1 VTRRI
6 LSWNCRRAGTDRH
19 AAWEYFTE
27 LAPDIA
33 VLQEVTG
40 IPQHVRDSYEVRMA
54 RPLTRGE
61 RPQRFQSAMLARG
74 TIGVAVQFQSELTW
88 VNDELNSFAPNL
100 LAYHVMIDDLPP
112 LVVVAVYAPAWPV
125 SRERLRDQDVSTV
138 KLSQNPDVWVADLL
152 VVALKAEELRSS
164 THWII
169 AGDFNSCES
178 FDMWK
183 GGPRG
188 NREWLDRMAA
198 LGLVECLRHSQG
210 ALTPTF
216 RRPGGLA
223 PRLQIDHLFA
233 SRNLSDRLLS
243 CRTGDRDRVYGNN
256 MSDHLPIIADF
267 ASFNIRGV

>member
-1 VTRRI
+1 
-6 LSWNCRRAGTDRH
+6 
-19 AAWEYFTE
+19 
-27 LAPDIA
+27 
-33 VLQEVTG
+33 
-40 IPQHVRDSYEVRMA
+40 
-54 RPLTRGE
+54 
-61 RPQRFQSAMLARG
+61 MLARG
-74 TIGVAVQFQSELTW
+74 TVGAAVQLQSELAW
-88 VNDELNSFAPNL
+88 VNDELNRFAPNL
-100 LAYHVMIDDLPP
+100 LAHHVVIDDLPP

-152 VVALKAEELRSS
+152 VVALKAQELGSS
-164 THWII
+164 TLWII

-198 LGLVECLRHSQG
+198 LDLVECLRHSQG

-216 RRPGGLA
+216 RRPSGLA
-223 PRLQIDHLFA
+223 PRSQIDHIFA
-233 SRNLSDRLLS
+233 SRRLSDRLLS
-243 CRTGDRDRVYGNN
+243 CRTGDPDRVYGHH

-267 ASFNIRGV
+267 ASFDTLGV